1 MKTTI
6 WSSGYKPTREDL
18 KGLFESE
25 FETSR
30 GLVMT
35 CYTLIE
41 KEERETEDC
50 QGDPATCEL
59 QFALVGG
66 IDISEVLDA
75 GLVEDIEIEAM
86 KAFEDFEVE
95 E

>member
-1 MKTTI
+1 
-6 WSSGYKPTREDL
+6 
-18 KGLFESE
+18 
-25 FETSR
+25 
-30 GLVMT
+30 MT
-35 CYTLIE
+35 LP
-41 KEERETEDC
+41 
-50 QGDPATCEL
+50 PAEL

-95 E
+95 A